1 MVVVST
7 PPVLPLPH
15 IFSCGSEDRIYLQS
29 RGPEFDPG
37 VRKIHWRREWLCTP
51 VFLPGEFH
59 GQRSLA
65 GYRPWHRKES
75 DTTERLTRSL
85 YFHIFP
91 LSSTHGPPGC
101 RNVGLSR
108 PGPGFAES
116 SLHHDEDGGREG
128 GPEAKVEVAADTAEQ
143 GGGYL
148 SAWQSR
154 DRARVQ
160 PRPRWGPL
168 WGPNVKSVL

>member
-15 IFSCGSEDRIYLQS
+15 IFSCGSEDKESTCRAGDLSSILGS
-29 RGPEFDPG
+29 GRSPG
-37 VRKIHWRREWLCTP
+37 EGNGYAP

-65 GYRPWHRKES
+65 GYRPWRRKES

-168 WGPNVKSVL
+168 WGPNIKSVL